1 MICFMDSKIIVWTF
15 LHFATSSKIGV
26 SPVSSEIIL
35 TASRVI
41 SAHQQKFI
49 EVTCTTLHVSTANFK
64 IYYTSNGSTNLKSCI
79 KVTSC
84 VIGLHRLYDLKQAY
98 ECKVMMTI
106 GNLSKTT
113 IAENLLPR
121 TETEKSTSTTIAETL
136 LPRTETEKSTSTTIA
151 DTLLPRTETD
161 KSTSS
166 DELLRENLKW
176 IIAGVT
182 IICVAATVSVAYGCG
197 RMGKRYYDK
206 IQRENRRQCTR
217 KSSAYD
223 VVELPEF
230 PKTRPEKVQSVVT
243 PRIDQRS

>member
-121 TETEKSTSTTIAETL
+121 T
-136 LPRTETEKSTSTTIA
+136 
-151 DTLLPRTETD
+151 D
-161 KSTSS
+161 
-166 DELLRENLKW
+166 
-176 IIAGVT
+176 
-182 IICVAATVSVAYGCG
+182 
-197 RMGKRYYDK
+197 YDK